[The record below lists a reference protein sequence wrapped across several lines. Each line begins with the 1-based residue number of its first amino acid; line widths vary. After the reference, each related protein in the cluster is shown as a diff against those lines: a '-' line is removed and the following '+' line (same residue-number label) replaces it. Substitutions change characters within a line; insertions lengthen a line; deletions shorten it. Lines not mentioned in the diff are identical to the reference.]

1 VATGNYPYYGTSTK
15 FMQMNGKPRHLP
27 QLGEQSSH
35 KVERASLNRK
45 ENLDN
50 NQILIKNE
58 KVRNII
64 SNAHKCDPEEIE
76 HEYDDKLRANLP
88 GNLS

>member
-1 VATGNYPYYGTSTK
+1 
-15 FMQMNGKPRHLP
+15 M
-27 QLGEQSSH
+27 
-35 KVERASLNRK
+35 NRK

-64 SNAHKCDPEEIE
+64 SNAHKCDPEETE
-76 HEYDDKLRANLP
+76 HDYDDKLRSNLP